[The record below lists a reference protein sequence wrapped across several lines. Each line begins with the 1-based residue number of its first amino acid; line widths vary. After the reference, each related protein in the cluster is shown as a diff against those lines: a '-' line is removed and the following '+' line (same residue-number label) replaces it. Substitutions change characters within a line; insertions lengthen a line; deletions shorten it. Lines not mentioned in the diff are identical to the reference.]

1 MVALAQRMRL
11 NAARRHDLHTMAD
24 TPQNQS
30 AAQAPEVGS
39 TPTAPGTPSTSA
51 PKPYVDPLDAAINE
65 AFAGTDTQ
73 APSTA
78 ENDEGKGSD
87 ADGEPK
93 PDDAAEGKTTEATTL
108 TDEELEAAMPESSEI
123 DPETPPKGLEN
134 VPKPVWMRLKKQSE
148 QIRTL
153 KAEMAEGAVILQP
166 SPLNPLADVGTIED
180 LDERIAAARAD
191 RDWAQKNPQGGT
203 RKRGSKEIEVSE
215 ADAAETLAAA
225 NAILDADA
233 TTRQRILFRQQ
244 SRPWEKAQAVSP
256 ELFTKGSQTNRFV
269 LDVVGLCPEIVQ
281 KIPEWE
287 YLMACAAEGMKRVV
301 EEGSKRVKYV
311 RYELD
316 PEGKIIPPKK
326 PAGPEQGKAAE
337 KAKQP
342 PVTPSATRP
351 PVRPAAASSVT
362 SEKDILAEQ
371 PAGASSEDRLT
382 ALLSPYFK

>member
-1 MVALAQRMRL
+1 
-11 NAARRHDLHTMAD
+11 MAD

-30 AAQAPEVGS
+30 AAKAPEVGS

-51 PKPYVDPLDAAINE
+51 PKPYVDPLDAAISE
-65 AFAGTDTQ
+65 AFAETDTQ

-78 ENDEGKGSD
+78 DDDKGATKGSD

-108 TDEELEAAMPESSEI
+108 TDEELEAVMPESSEI
-123 DPETPPKGLEN
+123 DPETPPKGLEG
-134 VPKPVWMRLKKQSE
+134 VPKPVWMRIKKQSE

-203 RKRGSKEIEVSE
+203 RKRGNKDIEVSE

-244 SRPWEKAQAVSP
+244 SKPWEKAQAVSP
-256 ELFTKGSQTNRFV
+256 ELFTKGSQSNRFV
-269 LDVVGLCPEIVQ
+269 LDVVSACPEIVQ

-316 PEGKIIPPKK
+316 AEGKIIPPKK

-342 PVTPSATRP
+342 PVTPSAARP
-351 PVRPAAASSVT
+351 SVRPAAASAAH

-371 PAGASSEDRLT
+371 PAGASSEDRLN